1 MVCVALYPLPSNDQE
16 QMLKEIKKAANSASS
31 DGTEFSQFLMNK
43 VVLDFL
49 NLMLKYML
57 RI

>member
-1 MVCVALYPLPSNDQE
+1 
-16 QMLKEIKKAANSASS
+16 MLKEIKKAANSASS